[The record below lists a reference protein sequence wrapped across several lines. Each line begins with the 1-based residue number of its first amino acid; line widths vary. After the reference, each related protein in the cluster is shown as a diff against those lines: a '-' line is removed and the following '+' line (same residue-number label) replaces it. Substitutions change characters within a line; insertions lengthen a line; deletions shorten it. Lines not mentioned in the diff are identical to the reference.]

1 MIGMTW
7 TDWNQVKRELISIDE
22 LIKTINYEGIVK
34 TNPELIR

>member
-1 MIGMTW
+1 MVGMTW
-7 TDWNQVKRELISIDE
+7 THWNQVKREPISIYE